1 MTKQKFYS
9 ILEAALVATRENLEN
24 PAKIVCAKY
33 ADALA
38 FCTRHQ
44 LPETSPEDKA
54 PGSYTS
60 MMADLLEG
68 AGTNERYNSDKW
80 ESYVGGCGA
89 LALTPNADAIRD
101 HYFTSEQIE
110 KYNLDW
116 NTYPPRCKDWQT
128 YEARRLHAAADMLCC
143 LADLLGLFNM

>member
-44 LPETSPEDKA
+44 LPETSPEEAAPKSYKA
-54 PGSYTS
+54 
-60 MMADLLEG
+60 MMDDLLEG
-68 AGTNERYNSDKW
+68 AGTNERWVANQW
-80 ESYVGGCGA
+80 ESYVRGCGA

-101 HYFTSEQIE
+101 HYFTSEQIAQHS
-110 KYNLDW
+110 LDW
-116 NTYPPRCKDWQT
+116 NTYPPHCADWQA
-128 YEARRLHAAADMLCC
+128 YEAKRLNIAADMLCS
-143 LADLLGLFNM
+143 LAGGLGLFNM